1 MALRQVHIGM
11 YGAVMG
17 LAGLGLTARA
27 AAPLFPGVFRA
38 PAYFTELW
46 VVLGLL
52 ALLILLPL
60 YLLKIV
66 FYGEAAKEDLTNP
79 ALLGFCGAFPVGVT
93 LVAGGLG
100 PYAPGFA
107 SVLWWAGCLLLT
119 ALQIWAIGRWLAG
132 QVPLDKL
139 NAGWLILVVGGIVV
153 PGPGIGLGHAEAS
166 RFFFGFSAS
175 AAALLLPLLLA
186 RAALSPPLPEALRPT
201 WFILLV
207 PPSLIY
213 ANGLALF
220 PEAFFL
226 EGLFFCGM
234 VLALALLFFARG
246 FWRWPFSPAWWA
258 FTFPLDALAYAAVRY
273 AQVHPL
279 TPWRVIA
286 SQLAAGPGL
295 ADRRRHVP
303 LPPELPRPRST
314 LAVATRPRSQSWE
327 RSQLLAG
334 DSNSRI

>member
-1 MALRQVHIGM
+1 M

-46 VVLGLL
+46 VALGVS
-52 ALLILLPL
+52 ALLILAVLFLVKCFANP
-60 YLLKIV
+60 KSV
-66 FYGEAAKEDLTNP
+66 QADFTDP
-79 ALLGFCGAFPVGVT
+79 ALMGFTGALPVGMT

-107 SVLWWAGCLLLT
+107 SGLWWAGCLLLS
-119 ALQIWAIGRWLAG
+119 AFQVCAIARWLAG

-139 NAGWLILVVGGIVV
+139 NAGWLILIVGGIVV
-153 PGPGIGLGHAEAS
+153 PGPGVSLGLAEAAK
-166 RFFFGFSAS
+166 FFFGFSAC
-175 AAALLLPLLLA
+175 AAAVLLPLLLA
-186 RAALSPPLPEALRPT
+186 RAALAAPLPEPLRPT

-220 PEAFFL
+220 PEATFL
-226 EGLFFCGM
+226 ENLYFCAL
-234 VLALALLFFARG
+234 VLGLALLIFARR
-246 FWRWPFSPAWWA
+246 FWRWPFAPAWWA

-273 AQVHPL
+273 AQEHPGAL
-279 TPWRVIA
+279 WRYVAAIA
-286 SQLAAGPGL
+286 LLLA
-295 ADRRRHVP
+295 
-303 LPPELPRPRST
+303 T
-314 LAVATRPRSQSWE
+314 LAVATV
-327 RSQLLAG
+327 LARTLR
-334 DSNSRI
+334 NAASRAA